1 MKWPLQ
7 RDCDTFYGDPRGRD
21 ARASSV
27 WEKANLTRIAPPFV
41 MTYAG
46 KPIKTIAIHTRCAAS
61 LTRVLAAIWKSA
73 GKDQK
78 IVDVWGASIFAGSYV
93 YRLKR
98 GGSTLS
104 MHSYGC
110 ALDLDPARN
119 AFHDETP
126 NFSNAPEVVKAFEDE
141 GWTWGGRW
149 RGRACD
155 GMHFQAAKTG

>member
-1 MKWPLQ
+1 MNWPHQ
-7 RDCDTFYGDPRGRD
+7 SDCDAFYGNPRGRD
-21 ARASSV
+21 ARASQA
-27 WEKANLTRIAPPFV
+27 WERANLTRLAPPFV

-46 KPIKTIAIHTRCAAS
+46 KPIKAITIHKKCAPS
-61 LTRVLAAIWKSA
+61 LTRVLNAIWKSA

-78 IVDVWGASIFAGSYV
+78 TVDVWGASIFAGSYV
-93 YRLKR
+93 YRLRR

-104 MHSYGC
+104 MHSYAC

-126 NFSNAPEVVKAFEDE
+126 NFANAPEVVKAFEDE

-155 GMHFQAAKTG
+155 GMHFQAARTR